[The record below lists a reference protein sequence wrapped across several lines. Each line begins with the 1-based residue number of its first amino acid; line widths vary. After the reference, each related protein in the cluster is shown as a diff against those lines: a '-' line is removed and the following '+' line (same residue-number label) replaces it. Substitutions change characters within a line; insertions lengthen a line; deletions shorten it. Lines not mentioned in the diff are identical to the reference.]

1 MSEIQVS
8 TSDLYS
14 GSNSLNS
21 SANEIGEVL
30 SQLGRISASA
40 GDAYEGQLRE
50 ALDAILAGGN
60 QTGARL
66 QSRAY
71 ELGKELTA
79 RANAFEAANQ
89 AAFQSISNI
98 SASLS
103 VQTPNSTISGNLSG
117 LDKKAQSKMAA
128 LLSLAGITGITWASL
143 TTSIPKPINWGNW
156 NVGNVG
162 SSLDLL
168 GHEYFSANAYKEIGR
183 IFNQVAGSKRAGFVG
198 RLDKAGRFI
207 QKSKFMEF
215 GVIPI
220 GLGVLSDYLDG
231 DNIPHAVS
239 SETIE
244 FLTGLGISAIPVVGE
259 IYLGY
264 KIGMLIGGAA
274 AGLLDTAGMHDLAS
288 SVNGAL
294 ETLDYPDRF
303 GDWVATEIEEAITDF
318 VNNPPTLPAMSVQQA

>member
-71 ELGKELTA
+71 ELGKELTT

-89 AAFQSISNI
+89 AALQSISNI

-103 VQTPNSTISGNLSG
+103 VQTPNSTISGGLSG
-117 LDKKAQSKMAA
+117 LNKKAQSKMAT

-143 TTSIPKPINWGNW
+143 ATTINKTIDFEK
-156 NVGNVG
+156 VG

-168 GHEYFSANAYKEIGR
+168 GDKKFSLNAYKEIGR
-183 IFNQVAGSKRAGFVG
+183 IFNQIAGSKRAGFVG
-198 RLDKAGRFI
+198 KLEKTGRFI
-207 QKSKFMEF
+207 KRSSLMEL

-220 GLGVLSDYLDG
+220 GLGAYSDYLDG

-244 FLTGLGISAIPVVGE
+244 FLTDVGISAIPIVGE

-264 KIGMLIGGAA
+264 KIGMLMGGAA
-274 AGLLDTAGMHDLAS
+274 AGLLDVAGMHDAAS

-294 ETLDYPDRF
+294 ETLDFTDQI
-303 GDWVATEIEEAITDF
+303 GDWAATKIGEGITDF
-318 VNNPPTLPAMSVQQA
+318 VNNPPTLLTTSVQQA